1 MLTNLFLFFLLNSSS
16 YQAQQS
22 PLSFSKIKS
31 ERVIIDKD
39 SIRLRVEDINSKT
52 PFQIDYTPLLE
63 ETIINYLENR
73 QATYLE
79 LYSKSDYFFPIFEN
93 ALQKYN
99 VPLELKYI
107 PVIESALNPRAKSR
121 VGATGLWQ
129 FMFNTAKDLDLKVNS
144 YVDER
149 MDPIKS
155 SEAAAKYLSELYA
168 RFNDW
173 NLAIA
178 AYNYGPGN
186 IRRAIKA
193 SGYSNFWNLRG
204 YLPKETAN
212 YVPSFIAT
220 LYLFE
225 FAHKHEIKMK
235 SKEMKLALTDSIPIK
250 KMVSFSHIA
259 DKIGVPLDTLNFL
272 NPSYIHSIIPNVK
285 NKQYY
290 LTLPQAYTDAFI
302 EKEPEIY
309 NMADLDYNSR
319 EKPLPQLYELNS
331 RTVYRVVN
339 GDFLGKIA
347 RNYGVRVSDIKK
359 WNKLKDDKL
368 RIGKRLIIFPKK
380 FPKTIT
386 LKYEKAFYN
395 FCDFIFM

>member
-1 MLTNLFLFFLLNSSS
+1 MLTKLFLFFLLNSSS

-225 FAHKHEIKMK
+225 FAHKHEIKKK
-235 SKEMKLALTDSIPIK
+235 SNEMKLALTDSIPIK

-380 FPKTIT
+380 FPK
-386 LKYEKAFYN
+386 KQ
-395 FCDFIFM
+395 

>member
-1 MLTNLFLFFLLNSSS
+1 MLTKLFLFFLLNSSS

-155 SEAAAKYLSELYA
+155 SEAAAKYLAELYA

-290 LTLPQAYTDAFI
+290 LTLPQAYTNAFI
-302 EKEPEIY
+302 EKEAEIY

-380 FPKTIT
+380 FPK
-386 LKYEKAFYN
+386 KQ
-395 FCDFIFM
+395 

>member
-1 MLTNLFLFFLLNSSS
+1 MLTKLFLFFLLNSSS

-186 IRRAIKA
+186 IRRAIKD

-225 FAHKHEIKMK
+225 FAHKHEIKIK
-235 SKEMKLALTDSIPIK
+235 SKQMKLALTDSITIK

-259 DKIGVPLDTLNFL
+259 DKIGVPIDTLKFL

-380 FPKTIT
+380 FPK
-386 LKYEKAFYN
+386 KQ
-395 FCDFIFM
+395 

>member
-1 MLTNLFLFFLLNSSS
+1 MLTKLFLFFLLNHMSYLDSSISSS
-16 YQAQQS
+16 ALITKTIS
-22 PLSFSKIKS
+22 VK
-31 ERVIIDKD
+31 IDKD
-39 SIRLRVEDINSKT
+39 SIKSRIEYLNSKT

-63 ETIINYLENR
+63 ETIINHLENR

-99 VPLELKYI
+99 APLELKYL
-107 PVIESALNPRAKSR
+107 PVVESALNPRAKSR

-149 MDPIKS
+149 MDPVKS

-186 IRRAIKA
+186 IKRAIKA

-212 YVPSFIAT
+212 YVPSFVAT

-225 FAHKHEIKMK
+225 FANKHEIKIKNNETMFVQ
-235 SKEMKLALTDSIPIK
+235 TDSIPIK
-250 KMVSFSHIA
+250 KMVSFSHIS
-259 DKIGVPLDTLNFL
+259 KQINIPEETITFL
-272 NPSYIHSIIPNVK
+272 NPSYIHSIIPSIK

-290 LTLPQAYTDAFI
+290 LILPQTYTDLFI
-302 EKEPEIY
+302 EKEVEIY
-309 NMADLDYNSR
+309 TMANLDYNSR

-331 RTVYRVVN
+331 RTVYRVVS

-347 RNYGVRVSDIKK
+347 NNYGVRVGDLKK

-368 RIGKRLIIFPKK
+368 MIGKRLIIFPKK
-380 FPKTIT
+380 FPK
-386 LKYEKAFYN
+386 KQ
-395 FCDFIFM
+395 

>member
-1 MLTNLFLFFLLNSSS
+1 MLTKLFLFFLLNHMSYVDSSISSS
-16 YQAQQS
+16 ALITKTIS
-22 PLSFSKIKS
+22 VK
-31 ERVIIDKD
+31 IDKD
-39 SIRLRVEDINSKT
+39 SIKSRIEYLNSKT

-63 ETIINYLENR
+63 ETIINHLENR

-99 VPLELKYI
+99 VPLELKYL
-107 PVIESALNPRAKSR
+107 PVVESALNPRAKSR

-149 MDPIKS
+149 MDPVKS

-186 IRRAIKA
+186 IKRAIKA

-212 YVPSFIAT
+212 YVPSFVAT
-220 LYLFE
+220 LYMFE
-225 FAHKHEIKMK
+225 FANKHEIKIKNNETMFVQ
-235 SKEMKLALTDSIPIK
+235 TDSIPIK
-250 KMVSFSHIA
+250 KMVSFSHIS
-259 DKIGVPLDTLNFL
+259 KQINIPEETISFL
-272 NPSYIHSIIPNVK
+272 NPSYIHSIIPSIK

-290 LTLPQAYTDAFI
+290 LTLPQTYTDLFI
-302 EKEPEIY
+302 EKEVEIY
-309 NMADLDYNSR
+309 AMANLEYNSR

-331 RTVYRVVN
+331 RTVYRVVS

-347 RNYGVRVSDIKK
+347 NNYGVRVGDLKK

-368 RIGKRLIIFPKK
+368 KIGKRLIIFPKK
-380 FPKTIT
+380 FPK
-386 LKYEKAFYN
+386 KQ
-395 FCDFIFM
+395 

>member
-1 MLTNLFLFFLLNSSS
+1 MLTKLFLFFLLNSSS
-16 YQAQQS
+16 YQAQQN

-225 FAHKHEIKMK
+225 FAHKHEIKKK

-347 RNYGVRVSDIKK
+347 RNYGVKVSDLKK

-380 FPKTIT
+380 FPK
-386 LKYEKAFYN
+386 KQ
-395 FCDFIFM
+395 

>member
-1 MLTNLFLFFLLNSSS
+1 MLTKLFLFFLLNSSS

-22 PLSFSKIKS
+22 PLNFSKINS

-73 QATYLE
+73 QSTYLE

-339 GDFLGKIA
+339 GDFLAKIA

-380 FPKTIT
+380 FPK
-386 LKYEKAFYN
+386 KQ
-395 FCDFIFM
+395 

>member
-1 MLTNLFLFFLLNSSS
+1 MLTKIFLVFLFNYSS
-16 YQAQQS
+16 YQQPQS
-22 PLSFSKIKS
+22 SSIPSNIKLKKA
-31 ERVIIDKD
+31 IIDKD
-39 SIRLRVEDINSKT
+39 SIKSRIEYINSKT

-73 QATYLE
+73 QSTYLE
-79 LYSKSDYFFPIFEN
+79 LYSKSEYFFPIFEN

-99 VPLELKYI
+99 VPLELKYL

-225 FAHKHEIKMK
+225 FAHKHEIKKMTN
-235 SKEMKLALTDSIPIK
+235 EMALDLTDSIPIK
-250 KMVSFSHIA
+250 KMVSFSHIS
-259 DKIGVPLDTLNFL
+259 DKIDISIETLSFL
-272 NPSYIHSIIPNVK
+272 NPSYIHSIIPSVK

-290 LTLPQAYTDAFI
+290 LTLPQGHTDIFT
-302 EKEPEIY
+302 EKEVEIY
-309 NMADLDYNSR
+309 NMAELDYNSR

-368 RIGKRLIIFPKK
+368 GIGKRLIIFPKK
-380 FPKTIT
+380 FPK
-386 LKYEKAFYN
+386 KQ
-395 FCDFIFM
+395 

>member
-1 MLTNLFLFFLLNSSS
+1 
-16 YQAQQS
+16 
-22 PLSFSKIKS
+22 
-31 ERVIIDKD
+31 
-39 SIRLRVEDINSKT
+39 
-52 PFQIDYTPLLE
+52 
-63 ETIINYLENR
+63 
-73 QATYLE
+73 
-79 LYSKSDYFFPIFEN
+79 
-93 ALQKYN
+93 
-99 VPLELKYI
+99 
-107 PVIESALNPRAKSR
+107 
-121 VGATGLWQ
+121 
-129 FMFNTAKDLDLKVNS
+129 MFNTAKDLDLKVNS

-149 MDPIKS
+149 MDPFKS
-155 SEAAAKYLSELYA
+155 SDAAAKYLSELFE

-225 FAHKHEIKMK
+225 YAHKHEIKK
-235 SKEMKLALTDSIPIK
+235 KKNETIPALTDSIPIK
-250 KMVSFSHIA
+250 KMVSFTHISE
-259 DKIGVPLDTLNFL
+259 KIDISIDTLNFL
-272 NPSYIHSIIPNVK
+272 NPSYIHSIIPSVK

-290 LTLPQAYTDAFI
+290 LTLPETYTDIFT
-302 EKEPEIY
+302 EKEVEIY
-309 NMADLDYNSR
+309 NTADLDYNSR

-331 RTVYRVVN
+331 RIVYRVVN

-347 RNYGVRVSDIKK
+347 RNYGVRVSDLKK

-380 FPKTIT
+380 FPK
-386 LKYEKAFYN
+386 KQ
-395 FCDFIFM
+395 

>member
-1 MLTNLFLFFLLNSSS
+1 MFTKLFLCFLLNSSS
-16 YQAQQS
+16 YQAQQI

-31 ERVIIDKD
+31 ERVIINKD
-39 SIRLRVEDINSKT
+39 SIRLRVEYINSKT

-235 SKEMKLALTDSIPIK
+235 SKQMKLVLTDSIPIK

-259 DKIGVPLDTLNFL
+259 DKIGVPTDTLNFL

-290 LTLPQAYTDAFI
+290 LTLPQVYTDVFI
-302 EKEPEIY
+302 EKEAEIY

-368 RIGKRLIIFPKK
+368 KIGKRLIIFPKK
-380 FPKTIT
+380 FPK
-386 LKYEKAFYN
+386 KQ
-395 FCDFIFM
+395 

>member
-1 MLTNLFLFFLLNSSS
+1 MLTKLFLFFLLNHMSYVDSSISSS
-16 YQAQQS
+16 ALTTKTIS
-22 PLSFSKIKS
+22 VK
-31 ERVIIDKD
+31 IDKD
-39 SIRLRVEDINSKT
+39 SIKSRIEHLNSKT

-63 ETIINYLENR
+63 ETIINHLENR
-73 QATYLE
+73 QATFLE
-79 LYSKSDYFFPIFEN
+79 LYDKSDYFFPIFEN

-99 VPLELKYI
+99 VPLELKYL
-107 PVIESALNPRAKSR
+107 PVVESALNPRAKSR

-149 MDPIKS
+149 MDPVKS

-186 IRRAIKA
+186 IKRAIKA

-212 YVPSFIAT
+212 YVPSFVAT

-225 FAHKHEIKMK
+225 FANKHEIKIKNNETMFVQ
-235 SKEMKLALTDSIPIK
+235 TDSIPIK
-250 KMVSFSHIA
+250 KMVSFSHIS
-259 DKIGVPLDTLNFL
+259 KQINIPEETISFL
-272 NPSYIHSIIPNVK
+272 NPSYIHSIIPSIK

-290 LTLPQAYTDAFI
+290 LTLPQTYTDLFI
-302 EKEPEIY
+302 EKEVEIY
-309 NMADLDYNSR
+309 AMANLDYNSR

-331 RTVYRVVN
+331 RTVYRVVS

-347 RNYGVRVSDIKK
+347 NNYGVRVGDLKK

-380 FPKTIT
+380 FPK
-386 LKYEKAFYN
+386 KQ
-395 FCDFIFM
+395 

>member
-1 MLTNLFLFFLLNSSS
+1 MLTKLFLFFLLNSSS

-285 NKQYY
+285 NRQYY

-380 FPKTIT
+380 FPK
-386 LKYEKAFYN
+386 KQ
-395 FCDFIFM
+395 

>member
-1 MLTNLFLFFLLNSSS
+1 MLTKIFLVFLFNYSS
-16 YQAQQS
+16 YQQPQS
-22 PLSFSKIKS
+22 SLIPSNIKLKK
-31 ERVIIDKD
+31 VIIDKD
-39 SIRLRVEDINSKT
+39 SIKSRIEYINSKT

-73 QATYLE
+73 QSTYLE
-79 LYSKSDYFFPIFEN
+79 LYSKSEYFFPIFEN

-99 VPLELKYI
+99 VPLELKYL

-225 FAHKHEIKMK
+225 FAHKHEIKKMTN
-235 SKEMKLALTDSIPIK
+235 ELALSLTDSIPIK
-250 KMVSFSHIA
+250 KMVSFSHIS
-259 DKIGVPLDTLNFL
+259 DKIDISIETLSFL
-272 NPSYIHSIIPNVK
+272 NPSYIHSIIPSVK

-290 LTLPQAYTDAFI
+290 LTLPQGHTDIFT
-302 EKEPEIY
+302 EKEVEIY
-309 NMADLDYNSR
+309 NMAELDYNSR

-368 RIGKRLIIFPKK
+368 GIGKRLIIFPKK
-380 FPKTIT
+380 FPK
-386 LKYEKAFYN
+386 KQ
-395 FCDFIFM
+395 

>member
-1 MLTNLFLFFLLNSSS
+1 MLTKLFLFFLLNSSS

-225 FAHKHEIKMK
+225 FAHKHEIKKK
-235 SKEMKLALTDSIPIK
+235 SKKMKLALTDSIPIK

-380 FPKTIT
+380 FPK
-386 LKYEKAFYN
+386 KQ
-395 FCDFIFM
+395 

>member
-368 RIGKRLIIFPKK
+368 RIGKRLIIFPNK
-380 FPKTIT
+380 FPK
-386 LKYEKAFYN
+386 KQ
-395 FCDFIFM
+395 

>member
-1 MLTNLFLFFLLNSSS
+1 MFTKLFLYFLLNSSS
-16 YQAQQS
+16 YQAQQI

-31 ERVIIDKD
+31 ERVIINKD
-39 SIRLRVEDINSKT
+39 SIRLRVEYINSKT

-235 SKEMKLALTDSIPIK
+235 SKQMKLALTDSIPIK

-259 DKIGVPLDTLNFL
+259 DKIGVPTDTLNFL

-290 LTLPQAYTDAFI
+290 LTLPQAYTDVFI
-302 EKEPEIY
+302 EKEAEIY

-368 RIGKRLIIFPKK
+368 KIGKRLIIFPKK
-380 FPKTIT
+380 FPK
-386 LKYEKAFYN
+386 KQ
-395 FCDFIFM
+395 

>member
-1 MLTNLFLFFLLNSSS
+1 MLTKLFLFFLLNSSS

-31 ERVIIDKD
+31 EKVIIDKD

-235 SKEMKLALTDSIPIK
+235 GKEMKLALTDSIPIK

-380 FPKTIT
+380 FPK
-386 LKYEKAFYN
+386 KQ
-395 FCDFIFM
+395 

>member
-1 MLTNLFLFFLLNSSS
+1 MLTKLFLFFLLNSSS

-31 ERVIIDKD
+31 EKVIIDKD

-380 FPKTIT
+380 FPK
-386 LKYEKAFYN
+386 KQ
-395 FCDFIFM
+395 

>member
-1 MLTNLFLFFLLNSSS
+1 MITKLFLFFLLNSSS
-16 YQAQQS
+16 YQSQQI

-31 ERVIIDKD
+31 ERVIINKD
-39 SIRLRVEDINSKT
+39 SIRLRVEYINSKT

-235 SKEMKLALTDSIPIK
+235 SKQMKLALTDSIPIK

-259 DKIGVPLDTLNFL
+259 DKIGVPTDTLNFL

-290 LTLPQAYTDAFI
+290 LTLPQAYTDVFI
-302 EKEPEIY
+302 EKEAEIY
-309 NMADLDYNSR
+309 NIADLDYNSR

-368 RIGKRLIIFPKK
+368 KIGKRLIIFPKK
-380 FPKTIT
+380 FPK
-386 LKYEKAFYN
+386 KQ
-395 FCDFIFM
+395 

>member
-1 MLTNLFLFFLLNSSS
+1 MLTKLFLFFLLNSSS

-225 FAHKHEIKMK
+225 FAHKHEIKKK

-302 EKEPEIY
+302 EKEAEIY

-380 FPKTIT
+380 FPK
-386 LKYEKAFYN
+386 KQ
-395 FCDFIFM
+395 

>member
-1 MLTNLFLFFLLNSSS
+1 MLTKLFLFFLLNSSS

-290 LTLPQAYTDAFI
+290 LTLPQAYTDVFI
-302 EKEPEIY
+302 EKEAEIY

-380 FPKTIT
+380 FPK
-386 LKYEKAFYN
+386 KQ
-395 FCDFIFM
+395 

>member
-1 MLTNLFLFFLLNSSS
+1 MLTKLFLFFLLNSSS

-22 PLSFSKIKS
+22 PLNFSKIKS

-368 RIGKRLIIFPKK
+368 RIGKRLIIYPKK
-380 FPKTIT
+380 FPK
-386 LKYEKAFYN
+386 KQ
-395 FCDFIFM
+395 

>member
-1 MLTNLFLFFLLNSSS
+1 MFTKLFLCFLLNSSS
-16 YQAQQS
+16 YQAQQI

-31 ERVIIDKD
+31 ERVIINKD
-39 SIRLRVEDINSKT
+39 SIRLRVEYINSKT

-235 SKEMKLALTDSIPIK
+235 SKQMKLVLTDSIPIK

-259 DKIGVPLDTLNFL
+259 DKIGVPTDTLNFL

-368 RIGKRLIIFPKK
+368 KIGKRLIIFPKK
-380 FPKTIT
+380 FPK
-386 LKYEKAFYN
+386 KQ
-395 FCDFIFM
+395 

>member
-1 MLTNLFLFFLLNSSS
+1 MLTKLFLFFLLNSSS

-225 FAHKHEIKMK
+225 FAHKHEIKK
-235 SKEMKLALTDSIPIK
+235 KTKEMKLALTDSIPIK

-380 FPKTIT
+380 FPK
-386 LKYEKAFYN
+386 KQ
-395 FCDFIFM
+395 

>member
-1 MLTNLFLFFLLNSSS
+1 MLTKIFLVFLFNYSS
-16 YQAQQS
+16 YQQPQS
-22 PLSFSKIKS
+22 PSTPSNIKLKK
-31 ERVIIDKD
+31 VIIDKD
-39 SIRLRVEDINSKT
+39 SIKSRIEYINSQT

-73 QATYLE
+73 QSTYIE

-99 VPLELKYI
+99 VPLELKYL

-129 FMFNTAKDLDLKVNS
+129 FMFNTAKDLGLKVNS

-149 MDPIKS
+149 MDPLKS

-225 FAHKHEIKMK
+225 FAHKHEIR
-235 SKEMKLALTDSIPIK
+235 SKTSELALALTDSIPIK
-250 KMVSFSHIA
+250 KMVSFSHIS
-259 DKIGVPLDTLNFL
+259 DKTNISIEILRFL
-272 NPSYIHSIIPNVK
+272 NPSYIHSIIPSVK

-290 LTLPQAYTDAFI
+290 LTLPQGNTDIFT
-302 EKEPEIY
+302 EKEVEIY
-309 NMADLDYNSR
+309 NMAELDYSSR

-368 RIGKRLIIFPKK
+368 GIGKRLVIFPKK
-380 FPKTIT
+380 FPK
-386 LKYEKAFYN
+386 KQ
-395 FCDFIFM
+395 

>member
-1 MLTNLFLFFLLNSSS
+1 MLTKLFLFFLLNSSS

-31 ERVIIDKD
+31 EKVIIDKD

-225 FAHKHEIKMK
+225 FAHKHEIKK
-235 SKEMKLALTDSIPIK
+235 KTKEMKLALTDSIPIK

-380 FPKTIT
+380 FPK
-386 LKYEKAFYN
+386 KQ
-395 FCDFIFM
+395 

>member
-1 MLTNLFLFFLLNSSS
+1 MLTKLFLFFLLNSSS

-285 NKQYY
+285 NKQYF
-290 LTLPQAYTDAFI
+290 LTLPQAYTDVFI
-302 EKEPEIY
+302 EKEAEIY

-380 FPKTIT
+380 FPK
-386 LKYEKAFYN
+386 KQ
-395 FCDFIFM
+395 

>member
-250 KMVSFSHIA
+250 KMVSFTHIV
-259 DKIGVPLDTLNFL
+259 DKIGVPIDTLNFL

-380 FPKTIT
+380 FPK
-386 LKYEKAFYN
+386 KQ
-395 FCDFIFM
+395 

>member
-1 MLTNLFLFFLLNSSS
+1 MLTKLFLFFLLNHISYANSS
-16 YQAQQS
+16 AT
-22 PLSFSKIKS
+22 LSALTPKTILVKL
-31 ERVIIDKD
+31 DKD
-39 SIRLRVEDINSKT
+39 SIKSRVEYLNSKT

-63 ETIINYLENR
+63 ETIINHLENR

-79 LYSKSDYFFPIFEN
+79 LHSKSDYFFPIFEN

-99 VPLELKYI
+99 IPLELKYL

-129 FMFNTAKDLDLKVNS
+129 FMFNTAKGLDLKVNS

-149 MDPIKS
+149 MDPAKS

-186 IRRAIKA
+186 IKRAIKA
-193 SGYSNFWNLRG
+193 SGYSNFWNLIG

-212 YVPSFIAT
+212 YVPSFLAT

-225 FAHKHEIKMK
+225 FANKHDIKIKNNETM
-235 SKEMKLALTDSIPIK
+235 LVQTDSILIK
-250 KMVSFSHIA
+250 KMVSFSHISR
-259 DKIGVPLDTLNFL
+259 KINIPEETLLFL
-272 NPSYIHSIIPNVK
+272 NPSYIHSIIPSIK

-290 LTLPQAYTDAFI
+290 LMLPQTYTDLFI
-302 EKEPEIY
+302 EKEAEIY
-309 NMADLDYNSR
+309 DMANLDYNTR

-331 RTVYRVVN
+331 RTVYKVVN

-347 RNYGVRVSDIKK
+347 NNYGVRVSDLKQ

-368 RIGKRLIIFPKK
+368 KIGKRLIIFPKK
-380 FPKTIT
+380 FPK
-386 LKYEKAFYN
+386 KQ
-395 FCDFIFM
+395 

>member
-1 MLTNLFLFFLLNSSS
+1 MLTKLFLFFLLNSSS

-225 FAHKHEIKMK
+225 FAHKHEIKKK

-319 EKPLPQLYELNS
+319 EKPLPQLFELNS
-331 RTVYRVVN
+331 RIVYRVVN

-380 FPKTIT
+380 FPK
-386 LKYEKAFYN
+386 KQ
-395 FCDFIFM
+395 

>member
-1 MLTNLFLFFLLNSSS
+1 MLTKIFLVFLFNYSS
-16 YQAQQS
+16 YQQPQS
-22 PLSFSKIKS
+22 SSIPSNIKLKKA
-31 ERVIIDKD
+31 IIDKD
-39 SIRLRVEDINSKT
+39 SIKSRIEYINSKT

-73 QATYLE
+73 QSTYLE
-79 LYSKSDYFFPIFEN
+79 LYSKSEYFFPIFEN

-99 VPLELKYI
+99 VPLELKYL

-225 FAHKHEIKMK
+225 FAHKHEIKKMTN
-235 SKEMKLALTDSIPIK
+235 ELALALTDSIPIK
-250 KMVSFSHIA
+250 KMVSFSHIS
-259 DKIGVPLDTLNFL
+259 DKIDISIETLSFL
-272 NPSYIHSIIPNVK
+272 NPSYIHSIIPSVK

-290 LTLPQAYTDAFI
+290 LTLPQGHTDIFT
-302 EKEPEIY
+302 EKEVEIY
-309 NMADLDYNSR
+309 NMAELDYNSR

-359 WNKLKDDKL
+359 WNKLKDDKIG
-368 RIGKRLIIFPKK
+368 IGKRLIIFPKK
-380 FPKTIT
+380 FPK
-386 LKYEKAFYN
+386 KQ
-395 FCDFIFM
+395 